1 MIEKDRYLSISDFA
15 SLAGVSKQAVYKQAS
30 NKNSQ
35 LSPFVCQ
42 QGKRTLI
49 KAEALKALYEVDLE
63 NSTLST
69 PNSTYAQGDPPDRN
83 DVGLNNQPVSTVSE
97 LNNQPEPTPEIQPI
111 QPENQP
117 DAEDYIAFLKAEIA
131 DLKDRQQEQENRH
144 AEAIAEKDRIIQE
157 QAKQLADL
165 CQQVADI
172 AQKALTTTAQ
182 QQYLMAYDR
191 KAGEQKP
198 IEEATEQ
205 AVADEE
211 PAEQQEQEHKGFFA
225 WLKAWFNNT

>member
-1 MIEKDRYLSISDFA
+1 MIEKDCYLSISEFA
-15 SLAGVSKQAVYKQAS
+15 RLAMVSKQAIYKQIS
-30 NKNSQ
+30 NEHSQ
-35 LSPFVCQ
+35 LAPFVCQ

-49 KAEALKALYEVDLE
+49 KAEALKALYKVDLE

-69 PNSTYAQGDPPDRN
+69 QNSTLSTKDSTFSTCE
-83 DVGLNNQPVSTVSE
+83 GLK
-97 LNNQPEPTPEIQPI
+97 IQPDSTDKI
-111 QPENQP
+111 QP
-117 DAEDYIAFLKAEIA
+117 DTEDYIAFLKAEIA
-131 DLKDRQQEQENRH
+131 DLKEQENRH
-144 AEAIAEKDRIIQE
+144 AEALAEKDRIIQE

-198 IEEATEQ
+198 IEAATEQ
-205 AVADEE
+205 SVADESQNI
-211 PAEQQEQEHKGFFA
+211 EQPEREHKGFFA
-225 WLKAWFNNT
+225 RLKAWFNNV

>member
-1 MIEKDRYLSISDFA
+1 MGLNE
-15 SLAGVSKQAVYKQAS
+15 Q
-30 NKNSQ
+30 
-35 LSPFVCQ
+35 
-42 QGKRTLI
+42 
-49 KAEALKALYEVDLE
+49 
-63 NSTLST
+63 
-69 PNSTYAQGDPPDRN
+69 PNSTASG
-83 DVGLNNQPVSTVSE
+83 

-111 QPENQP
+111 QPENHP
-117 DAEDYIAFLKAEIA
+117 GAEDYIAFLKAEIA

-144 AEAIAEKDRIIQE
+144 AEALAEKDRIIQE

-198 IEEATEQ
+198 IEGATEQ

-211 PAEQQEQEHKGFFA
+211 PQAEQQEQEHKGFFA
-225 WLKAWFNNT
+225 RLKAWFR

>member
-1 MIEKDRYLSISDFA
+1 MIEKDCYLSISEFA
-15 SLAGVSKQAVYKQAS
+15 RLAMVSKQAIYKQIS
-30 NKNSQ
+30 NEHSQ
-35 LSPFVCQ
+35 LAPFVCQ

-49 KAEALKALYEVDLE
+49 KAEALKALYKVDLE

-69 PNSTYAQGDPPDRN
+69 QNST
-83 DVGLNNQPVSTVSE
+83 LSTKDSTFSTCE
-97 LNNQPEPTPEIQPI
+97 WLKIQPDSTDKI
-111 QPENQP
+111 QPCQPKIQP
-117 DAEDYIAFLKAEIA
+117 DTENYIAFLKAEIA
-131 DLKDRQQEQENRH
+131 DLKEQENRH
-144 AEAIAEKDRIIQE
+144 AEALAEKDRIIQE

-198 IEEATEQ
+198 IEAATEQ
-205 AVADEE
+205 SVADESQNT
-211 PAEQQEQEHKGFFA
+211 EQPEREHKGFFVR
-225 WLKAWFNNT
+225 LKAWFNNV

>member
-1 MIEKDRYLSISDFA
+1 MIEKDCYLSISEFA
-15 SLAGVSKQAVYKQAS
+15 RLAMVSKQAIYKQIR
-30 NKNSQ
+30 NEHSQ
-35 LSPFVCQ
+35 LAPFVCQ

-49 KAEALKALYEVDLE
+49 KAEALKALYKVDLE

-69 PNSTYAQGDPPDRN
+69 CE
-83 DVGLNNQPVSTVSE
+83 GLK
-97 LNNQPEPTPEIQPI
+97 IQPDSTDKI
-111 QPENQP
+111 QPCQPKIQP
-117 DAEDYIAFLKAEIA
+117 DTEDYIAFLKAEIA
-131 DLKDRQQEQENRH
+131 DLKEQENRH
-144 AEAIAEKDRIIQE
+144 AEALAEKDRIIQE

-198 IEEATEQ
+198 IEAATEQ
-205 AVADEE
+205 SVADESQNT
-211 PAEQQEQEHKGFFA
+211 EQPEREHKGFFVR
-225 WLKAWFNNT
+225 LKAWFNNV

>member
-1 MIEKDRYLSISDFA
+1 MIEKDCYLSISEFA
-15 SLAGVSKQAVYKQAS
+15 RLAMVSKQAIYKQIS
-30 NKNSQ
+30 NEHSQ
-35 LSPFVCQ
+35 LAPFVCQ

-49 KAEALKALYEVDLE
+49 KAEALKALYKVDLE

-69 PNSTYAQGDPPDRN
+69 QNSTLSTKDSTFSTYE
-83 DVGLNNQPVSTVSE
+83 GLK
-97 LNNQPEPTPEIQPI
+97 IQPDSTDKI
-111 QPENQP
+111 QP
-117 DAEDYIAFLKAEIA
+117 DTEDYIAFLKAEIA
-131 DLKDRQQEQENRH
+131 DLKEQENRH
-144 AEAIAEKDRIIQE
+144 AEALAEKDRIIQE

-198 IEEATEQ
+198 IDAETEQ
-205 AVADEE
+205 SVADESQNT
-211 PAEQQEQEHKGFFA
+211 EQPEREHKGFFVR
-225 WLKAWFNNT
+225 LKAWFNSV

>member
-1 MIEKDRYLSISDFA
+1 MIEKDCYLSISEFA
-15 SLAGVSKQAVYKQAS
+15 RLAMVSKQAIYKQIR
-30 NKNSQ
+30 NEHSQ
-35 LSPFVCQ
+35 LAPFVCQ

-49 KAEALKALYEVDLE
+49 KAEALKALYKVDLE

-69 PNSTYAQGDPPDRN
+69 QNST
-83 DVGLNNQPVSTVSE
+83 LSTKDSTFSTCE
-97 LNNQPEPTPEIQPI
+97 WLKIQPDSTDKI
-111 QPENQP
+111 QPCQPKIQP
-117 DAEDYIAFLKAEIA
+117 DTEDYIAFLKAEIA
-131 DLKDRQQEQENRH
+131 DLKEQENRH
-144 AEAIAEKDRIIQE
+144 AEALAEKDRIIQE

-198 IEEATEQ
+198 IEAATEQ
-205 AVADEE
+205 SVADESQNT
-211 PAEQQEQEHKGFFA
+211 EQPEREHKGFFVR
-225 WLKAWFNNT
+225 LKAWFNNI

>member
-1 MIEKDRYLSISDFA
+1 M
-15 SLAGVSKQAVYKQAS
+15 VSKQAIYKQIR
-30 NKNSQ
+30 NEHSQ
-35 LSPFVCQ
+35 LAPFVCQ

-49 KAEALKALYEVDLE
+49 KAEALKALYKVDLE

-69 PNSTYAQGDPPDRN
+69 CE
-83 DVGLNNQPVSTVSE
+83 GLK
-97 LNNQPEPTPEIQPI
+97 IQPDSTFSTCEGLKI
-111 QPENQP
+111 QPDSTDKIQP
-117 DAEDYIAFLKAEIA
+117 DTEDYIAFLKAEIA
-131 DLKDRQQEQENRH
+131 DLKEQENRH
-144 AEAIAEKDRIIQE
+144 AEALAEKDRIIQE

-198 IEEATEQ
+198 IEAATEQ
-205 AVADEE
+205 SVADESQNT
-211 PAEQQEQEHKGFFA
+211 EQPEREHKGFFVR
-225 WLKAWFNNT
+225 LKAWFNNI

>member
-1 MIEKDRYLSISDFA
+1 MIEKDCYLSISEFA
-15 SLAGVSKQAVYKQAS
+15 RLAMVSKQAIYKQIS
-30 NKNSQ
+30 NEHSQ
-35 LSPFVCQ
+35 LAPFVCQ

-49 KAEALKALYEVDLE
+49 KAEALKALYKVDLE

-69 PNSTYAQGDPPDRN
+69 QNSTLSTKGSTFSTCE
-83 DVGLNNQPVSTVSE
+83 GLK
-97 LNNQPEPTPEIQPI
+97 IQPDSTDKI
-111 QPENQP
+111 QPCQPKIQP
-117 DAEDYIAFLKAEIA
+117 DTEDYIAFLKAEIA
-131 DLKDRQQEQENRH
+131 DLKEQENRH
-144 AEAIAEKDRIIQE
+144 AEALAEKDRIIQE

-198 IEEATEQ
+198 IDAETEQ
-205 AVADEE
+205 SVADESQNT
-211 PAEQQEQEHKGFFA
+211 EQPEREHKGFFVR
-225 WLKAWFNNT
+225 LKAWFNSV

>member
-1 MIEKDRYLSISDFA
+1 M
-15 SLAGVSKQAVYKQAS
+15 VSKQAIYKQIR
-30 NKNSQ
+30 NEHSQ
-35 LSPFVCQ
+35 LAPFVCQ

-49 KAEALKALYEVDLE
+49 KAEALKALYKVDLE

-69 PNSTYAQGDPPDRN
+69 RNSTI
-83 DVGLNNQPVSTVSE
+83 STKDSTFSTCE
-97 LNNQPEPTPEIQPI
+97 WLKIQPDSTDKI
-111 QPENQP
+111 QPCQPKIQP
-117 DAEDYIAFLKAEIA
+117 DTEDYIAFLKAEIA
-131 DLKDRQQEQENRH
+131 DLKEQENRH
-144 AEAIAEKDRIIQE
+144 AEALAEKDRIIQE

-198 IEEATEQ
+198 IEAAAEQ
-205 AVADEE
+205 SVADESQNT
-211 PAEQQEQEHKGFFA
+211 EQSEREHKGFFVR
-225 WLKAWFNNT
+225 LKAWFNNV

>member
-1 MIEKDRYLSISDFA
+1 MIEKDCYLSISEFA
-15 SLAGVSKQAVYKQAS
+15 RLAMVSKQAIYKQIS
-30 NKNSQ
+30 NEHSQ
-35 LSPFVCQ
+35 LAPFVCQ

-49 KAEALKALYEVDLE
+49 KAEALKALYKVDLE

-69 PNSTYAQGDPPDRN
+69 QNSTLSTKDSTFSTCE
-83 DVGLNNQPVSTVSE
+83 GLK
-97 LNNQPEPTPEIQPI
+97 IQPDSTDKI
-111 QPENQP
+111 QP
-117 DAEDYIAFLKAEIA
+117 DTEDYIAFLKAEIA
-131 DLKDRQQEQENRH
+131 DLKEQENRH
-144 AEAIAEKDRIIQE
+144 AEALAEKDRIIQE

-198 IEEATEQ
+198 IEAAKEQ
-205 AVADEE
+205 SVADESQNT
-211 PAEQQEQEHKGFFA
+211 EQPEREHKGFFA
-225 WLKAWFNNT
+225 RLKVWFNNV

>member
-1 MIEKDRYLSISDFA
+1 M
-15 SLAGVSKQAVYKQAS
+15 VSKQAIYKQIS
-30 NKNSQ
+30 NEHSQ
-35 LSPFVCQ
+35 LAPFVCQ

-49 KAEALKALYEVDLE
+49 KAEALKALYKVDLE

-69 PNSTYAQGDPPDRN
+69 QNSTLSTKDSTFSTCE
-83 DVGLNNQPVSTVSE
+83 GLK
-97 LNNQPEPTPEIQPI
+97 IQPDSTDKI
-111 QPENQP
+111 QP
-117 DAEDYIAFLKAEIA
+117 DTEDYIAFLKAEIA
-131 DLKDRQQEQENRH
+131 DLKEQENRH
-144 AEAIAEKDRIIQE
+144 AEALAEKDRIIQE

-198 IEEATEQ
+198 IDAETEQ
-205 AVADEE
+205 SVADESQNT
-211 PAEQQEQEHKGFFA
+211 EQPEREHKGFFA
-225 WLKAWFNNT
+225 RLKAWFNSV

>member
-1 MIEKDRYLSISDFA
+1 M
-15 SLAGVSKQAVYKQAS
+15 VSKQAIYKQIS
-30 NKNSQ
+30 NEHSQ
-35 LSPFVCQ
+35 LAPFVCQ

-49 KAEALKALYEVDLE
+49 KAEALKALYKVDLE

-69 PNSTYAQGDPPDRN
+69 QNSTLSTKDSTFSTCE
-83 DVGLNNQPVSTVSE
+83 GLK
-97 LNNQPEPTPEIQPI
+97 IQPDSTDKI
-111 QPENQP
+111 QP
-117 DAEDYIAFLKAEIA
+117 DTEDYIAFLKAEIA
-131 DLKDRQQEQENRH
+131 DLKEQENRH
-144 AEAIAEKDRIIQE
+144 AEALAEKDRIIQE

-198 IEEATEQ
+198 IEAATEQ
-205 AVADEE
+205 SVADESQNT
-211 PAEQQEQEHKGFFA
+211 EQPEREHKGFFA
-225 WLKAWFNNT
+225 RLKAWFNNV

>member
-1 MIEKDRYLSISDFA
+1 MIEKDCYLSISEFA
-15 SLAGVSKQAVYKQAS
+15 RLAMVSKQAIYKQIS
-30 NKNSQ
+30 NEHSQ
-35 LSPFVCQ
+35 LAPFVCQ

-49 KAEALKALYEVDLE
+49 KAEALKSLYKVDLE

-69 PNSTYAQGDPPDRN
+69 CE
-83 DVGLNNQPVSTVSE
+83 GLK
-97 LNNQPEPTPEIQPI
+97 IQPDSTDKI
-111 QPENQP
+111 QPCQP
-117 DAEDYIAFLKAEIA
+117 DTEDYIAFLKAEIA
-131 DLKDRQQEQENRH
+131 DLKEQENRH
-144 AEAIAEKDRIIQE
+144 AEALAEKDRIIQE

-198 IEEATEQ
+198 IDAETEQ
-205 AVADEE
+205 SVADESQNT
-211 PAEQQEQEHKGFFA
+211 EQPEREHKGFFVR
-225 WLKAWFNNT
+225 LKAWFNSV

>member
-1 MIEKDRYLSISDFA
+1 MIEKDCYLSISEFA
-15 SLAGVSKQAVYKQAS
+15 RLAMVSKQAIYKQIR
-30 NKNSQ
+30 NEHSQ
-35 LSPFVCQ
+35 LAPFVCQ

-49 KAEALKALYEVDLE
+49 KAEALKALYKVDLE

-69 PNSTYAQGDPPDRN
+69 QNSTLSTKDSTFSTCE
-83 DVGLNNQPVSTVSE
+83 GLK
-97 LNNQPEPTPEIQPI
+97 IQPDSTDKI
-111 QPENQP
+111 QPCQPKIQP
-117 DAEDYIAFLKAEIA
+117 DTEDYIAFLKAEIA
-131 DLKDRQQEQENRH
+131 DLKEQENRH
-144 AEAIAEKDRIIQE
+144 AEALAEKDRIIQE

-198 IEEATEQ
+198 IEAATEQ
-205 AVADEE
+205 SVADESQNT
-211 PAEQQEQEHKGFFA
+211 EQPEREHKGFFVR
-225 WLKAWFNNT
+225 LKAWFNNV

>member
-1 MIEKDRYLSISDFA
+1 M
-15 SLAGVSKQAVYKQAS
+15 VSKQAIYKQIS
-30 NKNSQ
+30 NEHSQ
-35 LSPFVCQ
+35 LAPFVCQ

-49 KAEALKALYEVDLE
+49 KAEALKALYKVDLE

-69 PNSTYAQGDPPDRN
+69 KDSTFSTCE
-83 DVGLNNQPVSTVSE
+83 GLK
-97 LNNQPEPTPEIQPI
+97 IQPDSTDKI
-111 QPENQP
+111 QPCQPKIQP
-117 DAEDYIAFLKAEIA
+117 DTEDYIAFLKAEIA
-131 DLKDRQQEQENRH
+131 DLKEQENRH
-144 AEAIAEKDRIIQE
+144 AEALAEKDRIIQE

-198 IEEATEQ
+198 IEAATEQ
-205 AVADEE
+205 SVADESQNT
-211 PAEQQEQEHKGFFA
+211 EQPEREHKGFFVR
-225 WLKAWFNNT
+225 LKAWFNNV

>member
-1 MIEKDRYLSISDFA
+1 M
-15 SLAGVSKQAVYKQAS
+15 VSKQAIYKQIS
-30 NKNSQ
+30 NEHSQ
-35 LSPFVCQ
+35 LAPFVCQ

-49 KAEALKALYEVDLE
+49 KAEALKALYKVDLE

-69 PNSTYAQGDPPDRN
+69 QNSTLSTKDSTFSTCE
-83 DVGLNNQPVSTVSE
+83 GLK
-97 LNNQPEPTPEIQPI
+97 IQPDSTDKI
-111 QPENQP
+111 QP
-117 DAEDYIAFLKAEIA
+117 DTEDYIAFLKAEIA
-131 DLKDRQQEQENRH
+131 DLKEQENRH
-144 AEAIAEKDRIIQE
+144 AEALAEKDRIIQE

-198 IEEATEQ
+198 IEAATEQ
-205 AVADEE
+205 SVADESQNT
-211 PAEQQEQEHKGFFA
+211 EQPEREHKGFFVR
-225 WLKAWFNNT
+225 LKAWFNSV

>member
-1 MIEKDRYLSISDFA
+1 M
-15 SLAGVSKQAVYKQAS
+15 VSKQAIYKQIS
-30 NKNSQ
+30 NEHSQ
-35 LSPFVCQ
+35 LAPFVCQ

-49 KAEALKALYEVDLE
+49 KAEALKSLYKVDLE

-69 PNSTYAQGDPPDRN
+69 QNSTLSTKDSTFSTCE
-83 DVGLNNQPVSTVSE
+83 GLK
-97 LNNQPEPTPEIQPI
+97 IQPDSTDKI
-111 QPENQP
+111 QP
-117 DAEDYIAFLKAEIA
+117 DTEDYIAFLKAEIA
-131 DLKDRQQEQENRH
+131 DLKEQENRH
-144 AEAIAEKDRIIQE
+144 AEALAEKDRIIQE

-198 IEEATEQ
+198 IEAATEQ
-205 AVADEE
+205 SVADESQNT
-211 PAEQQEQEHKGFFA
+211 EQPEREHKGFFVR
-225 WLKAWFNNT
+225 LKAWFNSV

>member
-1 MIEKDRYLSISDFA
+1 MIEKDCYLSISEFA
-15 SLAGVSKQAVYKQAS
+15 RLAMVSKQAIYKQIS
-30 NKNSQ
+30 NEHSQ
-35 LSPFVCQ
+35 LAPFVCQ

-49 KAEALKALYEVDLE
+49 KAEALKSLYKVDLE

-69 PNSTYAQGDPPDRN
+69 CE
-83 DVGLNNQPVSTVSE
+83 GLK
-97 LNNQPEPTPEIQPI
+97 IQPDSTDKI
-111 QPENQP
+111 QP
-117 DAEDYIAFLKAEIA
+117 DTEDYIAFLKAEIA
-131 DLKDRQQEQENRH
+131 DLKEQENRH
-144 AEAIAEKDRIIQE
+144 AEALAEKDRIIQE

-198 IEEATEQ
+198 IEAATEQ
-205 AVADEE
+205 SVADESQNI
-211 PAEQQEQEHKGFFA
+211 EQPEREHKGFFA
-225 WLKAWFNNT
+225 RLKAWFNNV

>member
-1 MIEKDRYLSISDFA
+1 MIEKDCYLSISEFA
-15 SLAGVSKQAVYKQAS
+15 RLAMVSKQAIYKQIS
-30 NKNSQ
+30 NEHSQ
-35 LSPFVCQ
+35 LAPFVCQ

-49 KAEALKALYEVDLE
+49 KAEALKALYKVDLE

-69 PNSTYAQGDPPDRN
+69 CE
-83 DVGLNNQPVSTVSE
+83 GLK
-97 LNNQPEPTPEIQPI
+97 IQPDSTDKI
-111 QPENQP
+111 QP
-117 DAEDYIAFLKAEIA
+117 DTEDYIAFLKAEIA
-131 DLKDRQQEQENRH
+131 DLKEQENRH
-144 AEAIAEKDRIIQE
+144 AEALAEKDRIIQE

-198 IEEATEQ
+198 IEAATEQ
-205 AVADEE
+205 SVADESQNT
-211 PAEQQEQEHKGFFA
+211 EQPEREHKGFFVR
-225 WLKAWFNNT
+225 LKAWFNNV

>member
-1 MIEKDRYLSISDFA
+1 MIEKDCYLSISEFA
-15 SLAGVSKQAVYKQAS
+15 RLAMVSKQAIYKQIS
-30 NKNSQ
+30 NEHSQ
-35 LSPFVCQ
+35 LAPFVCQ

-49 KAEALKALYEVDLE
+49 KAEALKSLYKVDLE

-69 PNSTYAQGDPPDRN
+69 KDSTFSTCE
-83 DVGLNNQPVSTVSE
+83 GLK
-97 LNNQPEPTPEIQPI
+97 IQPDSTDKI
-111 QPENQP
+111 QP
-117 DAEDYIAFLKAEIA
+117 DTEDYIAFLKAEIA
-131 DLKDRQQEQENRH
+131 DLKEQENRH
-144 AEAIAEKDRIIQE
+144 AEALAEKDRIIQE

-198 IEEATEQ
+198 IEAATEQ
-205 AVADEE
+205 SVADESQNT
-211 PAEQQEQEHKGFFA
+211 EQPEREHKGFFVR
-225 WLKAWFNNT
+225 LKAWFNNV

>member
-1 MIEKDRYLSISDFA
+1 M
-15 SLAGVSKQAVYKQAS
+15 VSKQAIYKQIR
-30 NKNSQ
+30 NEHSQ
-35 LSPFVCQ
+35 LAPFVCQ

-49 KAEALKALYEVDLE
+49 KAEALKALYKVDLE

-69 PNSTYAQGDPPDRN
+69 QNSTI
-83 DVGLNNQPVSTVSE
+83 STKDSTFSTCE
-97 LNNQPEPTPEIQPI
+97 WLKIQPDSTDKI
-111 QPENQP
+111 QPCQPKIQP
-117 DAEDYIAFLKAEIA
+117 DTEDYIAFLKAEIA
-131 DLKDRQQEQENRH
+131 DLKEQENRH
-144 AEAIAEKDRIIQE
+144 AEALAEKDRIIQE

-198 IEEATEQ
+198 IEAAAEQ
-205 AVADEE
+205 SVADESQNT
-211 PAEQQEQEHKGFFA
+211 EQPEREHKGFFVR
-225 WLKAWFNNT
+225 LKAWFNSV

>member
-1 MIEKDRYLSISDFA
+1 MIEKDCYLSISEFA
-15 SLAGVSKQAVYKQAS
+15 RLAMVSKQAIYKQIR
-30 NKNSQ
+30 NEHSQ
-35 LSPFVCQ
+35 LAPFVCQ

-49 KAEALKALYEVDLE
+49 KAEALKALYKVDLE

-69 PNSTYAQGDPPDRN
+69 QNSTLSTKDSTFSTCE
-83 DVGLNNQPVSTVSE
+83 GLK
-97 LNNQPEPTPEIQPI
+97 IQPDSTDKI
-111 QPENQP
+111 QPFQPKIQP
-117 DAEDYIAFLKAEIA
+117 DTEDYIAFLKAEIA
-131 DLKDRQQEQENRH
+131 DLKEQENRH
-144 AEAIAEKDRIIQE
+144 AEALAEKDRIIQE

-198 IEEATEQ
+198 IEAATEQ
-205 AVADEE
+205 SVADESQNT
-211 PAEQQEQEHKGFFA
+211 EQPEREHKGFFVR
-225 WLKAWFNNT
+225 LKAWFNNV

>member
-1 MIEKDRYLSISDFA
+1 M
-15 SLAGVSKQAVYKQAS
+15 VSKQAIYKQIR
-30 NKNSQ
+30 NEHSQ
-35 LSPFVCQ
+35 LAPFVCQ

-49 KAEALKALYEVDLE
+49 KAEALKALYKVDLE

-69 PNSTYAQGDPPDRN
+69 QNSTLSTKDSTFSTCE
-83 DVGLNNQPVSTVSE
+83 GLK
-97 LNNQPEPTPEIQPI
+97 IQPDSTDKI
-111 QPENQP
+111 QP
-117 DAEDYIAFLKAEIA
+117 DTEDYIAFLKAEIA
-131 DLKDRQQEQENRH
+131 DLKEQENRH
-144 AEAIAEKDRIIQE
+144 AEALAEKDRIIQE

-198 IEEATEQ
+198 IEAATEQ
-205 AVADEE
+205 SVADESQNT
-211 PAEQQEQEHKGFFA
+211 EQPEREHKGFFA
-225 WLKAWFNNT
+225 RLKAWFNSV

>member
-1 MIEKDRYLSISDFA
+1 MIEKDCYLSISEFA
-15 SLAGVSKQAVYKQAS
+15 RLAMVSKQAIYKQIR
-30 NKNSQ
+30 NEHSQ
-35 LSPFVCQ
+35 LAPFVCQ

-49 KAEALKALYEVDLE
+49 KAEALKALYKVDLE

-69 PNSTYAQGDPPDRN
+69 QNST
-83 DVGLNNQPVSTVSE
+83 LSTKDSTFSTCE
-97 LNNQPEPTPEIQPI
+97 WLKIQPDSTDKI
-111 QPENQP
+111 QPCQPKIQP
-117 DAEDYIAFLKAEIA
+117 DTEDYIAFLKAEIA
-131 DLKDRQQEQENRH
+131 DLKEQENRH
-144 AEAIAEKDRIIQE
+144 AEALAEKDRIIQE

-198 IEEATEQ
+198 IEAATEQ
-205 AVADEE
+205 SVADESQNT
-211 PAEQQEQEHKGFFA
+211 EQPEREHKGFFVR
-225 WLKAWFNNT
+225 LKAWFNNV

>member
-1 MIEKDRYLSISDFA
+1 MIEKDCYLSISEFA
-15 SLAGVSKQAVYKQAS
+15 RLAMVSKQAIYKQIS
-30 NKNSQ
+30 NEHSQ
-35 LSPFVCQ
+35 LAPFVCQ

-49 KAEALKALYEVDLE
+49 KAEALKSLYKVDLE

-69 PNSTYAQGDPPDRN
+69 QNSTLSTKDSTFSTCE
-83 DVGLNNQPVSTVSE
+83 GLK
-97 LNNQPEPTPEIQPI
+97 IQPDSTDKI
-111 QPENQP
+111 QPCQPKIQP
-117 DAEDYIAFLKAEIA
+117 DTEDYIAFLKAEIA
-131 DLKDRQQEQENRH
+131 DLKEQENRH
-144 AEAIAEKDRIIQE
+144 AEALAEKDRIIQE

-198 IEEATEQ
+198 IEAATEQ
-205 AVADEE
+205 SVADESQNT
-211 PAEQQEQEHKGFFA
+211 EQPEREHKGFFVR
-225 WLKAWFNNT
+225 LKAWFNNV

>member
-1 MIEKDRYLSISDFA
+1 MIEKDCYLSISEFA
-15 SLAGVSKQAVYKQAS
+15 RLAMVSKQAIYKQIR
-30 NKNSQ
+30 NEHSQ
-35 LSPFVCQ
+35 LAPFVCQ

-49 KAEALKALYEVDLE
+49 KAEALKALYKVDLE

-69 PNSTYAQGDPPDRN
+69 QNST
-83 DVGLNNQPVSTVSE
+83 LSTKDSTFSTCE
-97 LNNQPEPTPEIQPI
+97 WLKIQPDSTDKI
-111 QPENQP
+111 QP
-117 DAEDYIAFLKAEIA
+117 DTEDYIAFLKAEIA
-131 DLKDRQQEQENRH
+131 DLKEQENRH
-144 AEAIAEKDRIIQE
+144 AEALAEKDRIIQE

-198 IEEATEQ
+198 IEAATEQ
-205 AVADEE
+205 SVADESQNT
-211 PAEQQEQEHKGFFA
+211 EQPEREHKGFFVR
-225 WLKAWFNNT
+225 LKAWFNSV

>member
-1 MIEKDRYLSISDFA
+1 MIEKDCYLSISEFA
-15 SLAGVSKQAVYKQAS
+15 RLAMVSKQAIYKQIS
-30 NKNSQ
+30 NEHSQ
-35 LSPFVCQ
+35 LAPFVCQ

-49 KAEALKALYEVDLE
+49 KAEALKALYKVDLE

-69 PNSTYAQGDPPDRN
+69 QNST
-83 DVGLNNQPVSTVSE
+83 LSTKDSTFSTCE
-97 LNNQPEPTPEIQPI
+97 WLKIQPDSTDKI
-111 QPENQP
+111 QPCQPKIQP
-117 DAEDYIAFLKAEIA
+117 DTEDYIAFLKAEIA
-131 DLKDRQQEQENRH
+131 DLKEQENRH
-144 AEAIAEKDRIIQE
+144 AEALAEKDRIIQE

-198 IEEATEQ
+198 IDAETEQ
-205 AVADEE
+205 SVADESQNT
-211 PAEQQEQEHKGFFA
+211 EQPEREHKGFFVR
-225 WLKAWFNNT
+225 LKAWFNSV

>member
-1 MIEKDRYLSISDFA
+1 MIEKDCYLSISEFA
-15 SLAGVSKQAVYKQAS
+15 RLAMVSKQAIYKQIS
-30 NKNSQ
+30 NEHSQ
-35 LSPFVCQ
+35 LAPFVCQ

-49 KAEALKALYEVDLE
+49 KAEALKALYKVDLE

-69 PNSTYAQGDPPDRN
+69 CE
-83 DVGLNNQPVSTVSE
+83 GLK
-97 LNNQPEPTPEIQPI
+97 IQPDSTDKI
-111 QPENQP
+111 QPCQPKIQP
-117 DAEDYIAFLKAEIA
+117 DTEDYIAFLKAEIA
-131 DLKDRQQEQENRH
+131 DLKEQENRH
-144 AEAIAEKDRIIQE
+144 AEALAEKDRIIQE

-198 IEEATEQ
+198 IEAATEQ
-205 AVADEE
+205 SVADESQNT
-211 PAEQQEQEHKGFFA
+211 EQPEREHKGFFA
-225 WLKAWFNNT
+225 RLKAWFNNV

>member
-1 MIEKDRYLSISDFA
+1 MIEKDCYLSISEFA
-15 SLAGVSKQAVYKQAS
+15 RLAMVSKQAIYKQIS
-30 NKNSQ
+30 NEHSQ
-35 LSPFVCQ
+35 LAPFVCQ

-49 KAEALKALYEVDLE
+49 KAEALKALYKVDLE

-69 PNSTYAQGDPPDRN
+69 QNSTLSTKDSTFSTCE
-83 DVGLNNQPVSTVSE
+83 GLK
-97 LNNQPEPTPEIQPI
+97 IQPDSTDKI
-111 QPENQP
+111 QPCQPKIQP
-117 DAEDYIAFLKAEIA
+117 DTEDYIAFLKAEIA
-131 DLKDRQQEQENRH
+131 DLKEQENRH
-144 AEAIAEKDRIIQE
+144 AEALAEKDRIIQE

-198 IEEATEQ
+198 IDAETEQ
-205 AVADEE
+205 SVADESQNT
-211 PAEQQEQEHKGFFA
+211 EQPEREHKGFFVR
-225 WLKAWFNNT
+225 LKAWFNNV

>member
-1 MIEKDRYLSISDFA
+1 MIEKDCYLSISEFA
-15 SLAGVSKQAVYKQAS
+15 RLAMVSKQAIYKQIS
-30 NKNSQ
+30 NEHSQ
-35 LSPFVCQ
+35 LAPFVCQ

-49 KAEALKALYEVDLE
+49 KAEALKALYKVDLE

-69 PNSTYAQGDPPDRN
+69 CE
-83 DVGLNNQPVSTVSE
+83 GLK
-97 LNNQPEPTPEIQPI
+97 IQPDSTDKI
-111 QPENQP
+111 QP
-117 DAEDYIAFLKAEIA
+117 DTEDYIAFLKAEIA
-131 DLKDRQQEQENRH
+131 DLKEQENRH
-144 AEAIAEKDRIIQE
+144 AEALAEKDRIIQE

-198 IEEATEQ
+198 IDAETEQ
-205 AVADEE
+205 SVADESQNT
-211 PAEQQEQEHKGFFA
+211 EQPEREHKGFFA
-225 WLKAWFNNT
+225 RLKAWFNSV